1 MWKKCFK
8 LINESIKNFPIMYQF
23 CNNNFNKFVLPLRKG
38 LYPYEYIDSW
48 ERFDETLLLDRK
60 VFYSE
65 LNNEDISDKDY
76 EHYKKVWEV
85 FEIKNLGNYHDLH
98 VQWDTLLLAD
108 VVENFRNKCIEIY
121 GLDPTHF
128 FPAPGLAWQA
138 CLKKTGV
145 KLELLSDIDM
155 ILIVEK
161 DIHGGMCQ
169 VVYRYAKANNKY
181 MNNYDKNI

>member
-1 MWKKCFK
+1 
-8 LINESIKNFPIMYQF
+8 MYQF

-128 FPAPGLAWQA
+128 FPAPA
-138 CLKKTGV
+138 CMAS
-145 KLELLSDIDM
+145 LL
-155 ILIVEK
+155 
-161 DIHGGMCQ
+161 
-169 VVYRYAKANNKY
+169 
-181 MNNYDKNI
+181 